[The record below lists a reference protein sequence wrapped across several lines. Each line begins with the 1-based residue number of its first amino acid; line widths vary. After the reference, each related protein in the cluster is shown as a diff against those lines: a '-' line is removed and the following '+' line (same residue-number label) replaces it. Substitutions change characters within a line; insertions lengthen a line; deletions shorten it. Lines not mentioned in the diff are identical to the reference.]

1 MNQQNLE
8 HVTFRPG
15 GLAERLAGGPQ
26 SPGATAKRSL
36 WRYYLLLDAELEEWM
51 MALEVSA
58 DAMIVIRAFID
69 TRYWETLPDTL
80 AFWEQFRSFARSP
93 LAARFDPATIV
104 EADGALKSAT
114 RTCLVALIDL
124 AETSQAA
131 ATADATSAAS

>member
-15 GLAERLAGGPQ
+15 NLAERLVVGPL

-36 WRYYLLLDAELEEWM
+36 WRYYALLDAEIEEWM
-51 MALEVSA
+51 TALEVSA
-58 DAMIVIRAFID
+58 DAMIAIRAFID
-69 TRYWETLPDTL
+69 TRYWEAIPETID
-80 AFWEQFRSFARSP
+80 FWRQFASFARSP
-93 LAARFDPATIV
+93 LAARFVHATLV
-104 EADGALKSAT
+104 EAADALKSAT

-124 AETSQAA
+124 AEASPAA